1 MWKTIKEYWEV
12 LLGFF
17 IAILGAI
24 LLTGGKNRRAKDKLN
39 KQNKK
44 DNKAINKIQSDRN
57 KKIEKVI
64 TNHEEVLEKLS
75 NAKEKEG
82 EKNLKDINNHK
93 NKLKSKTNQELADL
107 FNKE

>member
-17 IAILGAI
+17 IAILGAV
-24 LLTGGKNRRAKDKLN
+24 LLTGGKNRRTKDKLN

-44 DNKAINKIQSDRN
+44 DNKTINKIQSDRN
-57 KKIEKVI
+57 RKIKRVI
-64 TNHEEVLEKLS
+64 TNHEEVLEKLAQ
-75 NAKEKEG
+75 NKKRDG
-82 EKNLKDINNHK
+82 EKDLNDVSNHE